1 MPCADGGVAVGGG
14 GGAAGGKWTTYR
26 SMAEETVDRAVQV
39 CGLTPANGCVTKG
52 LPLDGAV
59 EWTPTLFIRLIQDFG
74 MDLDVWL
81 ILQLLQ

>member
-1 MPCADGGVAVGGG
+1 
-14 GGAAGGKWTTYR
+14 
-26 SMAEETVDRAVQV
+26 MAEETVDRAVQV

-74 MDLDVWL
+74 MDLDVRPVVVT
-81 ILQLLQ
+81 IAYKYNCASEGS